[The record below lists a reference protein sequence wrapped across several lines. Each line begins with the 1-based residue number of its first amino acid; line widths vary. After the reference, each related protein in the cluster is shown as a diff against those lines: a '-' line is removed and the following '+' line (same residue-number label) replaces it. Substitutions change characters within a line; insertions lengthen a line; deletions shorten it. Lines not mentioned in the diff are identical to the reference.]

1 MSRRSYDQMYNNK
14 KEEKEVIIEPL
25 EKVVEEKVEPVA
37 DTVREEVK
45 KEAKTKK
52 SYKGKVIGGRR
63 LNVRQNPN
71 GNIVDSL
78 ADGEIVTIVDD
89 SDQEWYKIKSPEGF
103 VKKEFIQ
110 V

>member
-1 MSRRSYDQMYNNK
+1 MPRRSYDQMYNNK

-103 VKKEFIQ
+103 VKKEFVQ